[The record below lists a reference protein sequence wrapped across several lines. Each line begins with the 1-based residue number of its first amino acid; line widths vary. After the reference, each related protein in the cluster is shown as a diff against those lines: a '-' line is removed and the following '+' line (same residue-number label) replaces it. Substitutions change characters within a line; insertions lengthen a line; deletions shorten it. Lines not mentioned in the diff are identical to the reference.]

1 MTSPGEERA
10 WETLKD
16 ADPSGICRKA
26 AVSFDEESNAYFL
39 RSFGMDIQIKP
50 EEKTIK
56 GMTFSGQSIIEKYG
70 YFFKLSCLW
79 YLVCAQDFPLA
90 GNLVKPVNIKGG
102 EMFFRGTHLLPLDSL
117 ARRYGT
123 GKEDFLNKGKEL
135 CAESLNFGDASLR
148 LLPMPRV
155 PVTLILWLAD
165 VEFPTWADLLL
176 DATCEIQLPIDMIWS
191 VSMLSILVML

>member
-26 AVSFDEESNAYFL
+26 AVSFDEKSNAYFL
-39 RSFGMDIQIKP
+39 RSFGMDIQINP
-50 EEKTIK
+50 EETTIK
-56 GMTFSGQSIIEKYG
+56 SLAPWGQSIIEKYG

-90 GNLVKPVNIKGG
+90 RNLVKPVNIKGG

-165 VEFPTWADLLL
+165 EEFPPRADLLL
-176 DATCEIQLPIDMIWS
+176 DASCEIQLPIDIIWS

>member
-1 MTSPGEERA
+1 
-10 WETLKD
+10 
-16 ADPSGICRKA
+16 
-26 AVSFDEESNAYFL
+26 VSFDEESSVYLL
-39 RSFGMDIQIKP
+39 RSFGMDIQINP

-56 GMTFSGQSIIEKYG
+56 SLASSGQNIIEKYG
-70 YFFKLSCLW
+70 YFFKHSCLW
-79 YLVCAQDFPLA
+79 YLACAQDVPLA

-117 ARRYGT
+117 YRRYGT
-123 GKEDFLNKGKEL
+123 GKEDFLNKGEEL
-135 CAESLNFGDASLR
+135 CAESLDFGDASLR

-165 VEFPTWADLLL
+165 EEFPPRADLLL
-176 DATCEIQLPIDMIWS
+176 DASCESQLPIDMIWS